1 MRFLRIVVCFSLIG
15 LTFGCEAKPGATSKV
30 SPAESFH
37 AAFTQAVSATQK
49 IRDALADGKPDAAHD
64 ELHDIGHLLQELPTL
79 AKAAAIDKATSET
92 VEKTAKGLFDVIDK
106 VDAALHDG
114 KEIKYDDVKEGLES
128 GLAELKKLSES
139 LKK

>member
-1 MRFLRIVVCFSLIG
+1 LFG
-15 LTFGCEAKPGATSKV
+15 LLFGCETKPGAPSKA
-30 SPAESFH
+30 SPAESFQ
-37 AAFTQAVSATQK
+37 AVFTQTVSATQK

-64 ELHDIGHLLQELPTL
+64 ELHDIGHMLQELPTL
-79 AKAAAIDKATSET
+79 AKAAAIEKSTSDA
-92 VEKTAKGLFDVIDK
+92 VENTAKGLFEVIDK

-128 GLAELKKLSES
+128 GLADLKKLAES